1 MGLGSF
7 FFLRYTPDPNPHVTS
22 PLMADTVA
30 VAAERTLP
38 HNLEAERS
46 VLGAILVH
54 NDAFNLAAQV
64 ITEKDFF
71 RDAHRR
77 IFDKMIAL
85 NERGG
90 AIDFITLKEEL
101 ARAGELDEV
110 GGPAYVA
117 SLADGVPRATNV
129 EYYARIVKEKST
141 LRNLIYAANKILTTA
156 YEAEQDADI
165 ILDEAESAIFAVADD
180 RMKGAFVPMRDLVK
194 ESFPKIEQ
202 LFEQKRL
209 VTGTPTGFVDVDEMT
224 RGFQPGDLV
233 IIAARPSMGKT
244 SLVLNISQ
252 YVAMQPG
259 MTVGFFS
266 LEMSKES
273 LFLRLLTSEAQIDSH
288 RLMSGAIGQKDYGR
302 ISHALESLSAMQLFI
317 DDTANIGVMEMR
329 AKARRLQAEHGL
341 NLLVV
346 DYIQLMSGRGRYENR
361 TLELAAISRSL
372 KGLAKELNVPLVVL
386 SQLSRAPEARSDH
399 RPQLSDLRE
408 SGALEQDADLV
419 ILIYRDDVYN
429 KDPNNEMAGI
439 AELILAK
446 QRNGPTGTVRL
457 AFLREQTR
465 FANLAQGA

>member
-1 MGLGSF
+1 
-7 FFLRYTPDPNPHVTS
+7 
-22 PLMADTVA
+22 MADTA
-30 VAAERTLP
+30 LATAERTLP

-64 ITEKDFF
+64 IDSQDFY

-77 IFDKMIAL
+77 IFDRMVAL
-85 NERGG
+85 NDRHD
-90 AIDFITLKEEL
+90 AIDFVTLKEEL

-129 EYYARIVKEKST
+129 EYYARIVKEKAT
-141 LRNLIYAANKILTTA
+141 LRNLIYAASKIVTNA
-156 YEAEQDADI
+156 YEADQESDL

-180 RMKGAFVPMRDLVK
+180 RLKSGFIAMRDLVK
-194 ESFPKIEQ
+194 DSFPKIEK

-209 VTGTPTGFVDVDEMT
+209 ITGVPTGFVDLDEMT
-224 RGFQPGDLV
+224 RGLQGGDLV
-233 IIAARPSMGKT
+233 IVAARPSMGKT
-244 SLVLNISQ
+244 SLVLNIAQ
-252 YVAMQPG
+252 YVAALGDQV
-259 MTVGFFS
+259 VGFFS

-273 LFLRLLTSEAQIDSH
+273 LFLRLLTSEAQIDGH
-288 RLMSGAIGQKDYGR
+288 RLMSGAIGGNDYHR
-302 ISHALESLSAMQLFI
+302 ISHALEKLNAMKLFI
-317 DDTANIGVMEMR
+317 DDTANIGVLEMR
-329 AKARRLQAEHGL
+329 AKSRRLQAEHGL

-346 DYIQLMSGRGRYENR
+346 DYIQLMSGRGRFENR
-361 TLELAAISRSL
+361 TLELASISRSM
-372 KGLAKELNVPLVVL
+372 KGLAKELNVPIVVL

-408 SGALEQDADLV
+408 SGALEQDADV
-419 ILIYRDDVYN
+419 VVLIYRDDVYN
-429 KDPNNEMAGI
+429 KDPNSPDAGT

-446 QRNGPTGTVRL
+446 QRNGPTGIVRL

-465 FANLAQGA
+465 FANLAQGS